1 MSICWNNHW
10 TKGGRLFVP
19 TVTVH
24 YSHANIS
31 VRYDLPGDS
40 YFTVIQRISS
50 HKRTLLTSLEETM
63 PLWAIVSSGTKST
76 IVWNLE
82 KGVNAVQLNEFHQWV
97 LGKRVLR
104 GTGLAVGWWF
114 QETFLHRE
122 DHFGEFSRSFNPD
135 VCDIYCSFSFPT
147 SEIVMY
153 VCNVPLSLLFLCSFS
168 LIAKNMPQNTL
179 FFRRNY
185 SHACGGTV
193 YFGKE
198 TNERMAKYPSIRP
211 PVAPIAKLTTSYPI
225 YRPHHR

>member
-1 MSICWNNHW
+1 MSICSNNHW

-31 VRYDLPGDS
+31 VRYDLLGDS

-147 SEIVMY
+147 SEKVMY
-153 VCNVPLSLLFLCSFS
+153 AMCRCRFCFCVLS
-168 LIAKNMPQNTL
+168 
-179 FFRRNY
+179 
-185 SHACGGTV
+185 V
-193 YFGKE
+193 W
-198 TNERMAKYPSIRP
+198 
-211 PVAPIAKLTTSYPI
+211 
-225 YRPHHR
+225 

>member
-31 VRYDLPGDS
+31 VRYDLLGDS

-82 KGVNAVQLNEFHQWV
+82 KGVNTVRLNEFHQWV
-97 LGKRVLR
+97 LGKSVLW
-104 GTGLAVGWWF
+104 GTVHAVGWCF

-122 DHFGEFSRSFNPD
+122 EHFGEFSRSFNPD

-147 SEIVMY
+147 SETVIFAMCRCR
-153 VCNVPLSLLFLCSFS
+153 VCFVVSVWWPKISSTKPWSFHWY
-168 LIAKNMPQNTL
+168 
-179 FFRRNY
+179 Y
-185 SHACGGTV
+185 SYAYGGIV

-198 TNERMAKYPSIRP
+198 TNERKA
-211 PVAPIAKLTTSYPI
+211 I
-225 YRPHHR
+225 YW